1 MAAFTTNRNQI
12 NQVIDAGIAILR
24 EHTPDLTYIA
34 THPNEENK
42 FIWTLHHIFQQNRI
56 LLHSVFYGSEDHGIE
71 LTDANVANI
80 ATLKVA
86 QVTRKQLNLVVGG
99 LWSTDAEK
107 EFDKITKEYILD
119 TLYMRTLMA
128 YLASVSK
135 KEFNSKRKR
144 RLSDTIEYV
153 KDELTKNLVN
163 VWDYICEQKLYK
175 RAGTPLQTPSGAVL
189 HMDVV
194 NVLKALQR
202 FCDVTIDDPE
212 KNFSW
217 FLEQESRTPEQILEE
232 IEKNLADM
240 RDSIIY
246 HLVGNIPSGDNKTML
261 LDFTKSIFDNL
272 FWKMLFFQLNT
283 HKLLIRK
290 IAYQEKMTE
299 DYARLLDEARGNSRG
314 NYAGGKKRRR
324 LKEELRF

>member
-1 MAAFTTNRNQI
+1 MAAFTNRNQI
-12 NQVIDAGIAILR
+12 NQVIHDGVAILR

-42 FIWTLHHIFQQNRI
+42 FIWTLHHIFQQDRN
-56 LLHSVFYGSEDHGIE
+56 LLHSAFYGSEDHGIE

-86 QVTRKQLNLVVGG
+86 EVTREQLKLVVGG
-99 LWSTDAEK
+99 LWRAEK
-107 EFDKITKEYILD
+107 EFDRITKEYILG
-119 TLYMRTLMA
+119 TLYMRTLMTH
-128 YLASVSK
+128 LASVSK

-163 VWDYICEQKLYK
+163 VWDYICEEKSYK
-175 RAGTPLQTPSGAVL
+175 HSYTLLQTPSGGTVF

-194 NVLKALQR
+194 NVLRALQN
-202 FCDVTIDDPE
+202 FCKADVTIDDPE
-212 KNFSW
+212 QFFIW
-217 FLEQESRTPEQILEE
+217 FREQESRTPEQILEE
-232 IEKNLADM
+232 IEDNLAHM

-246 HLVGNIPSGDNKTML
+246 SLVGNIPSGDNKTML